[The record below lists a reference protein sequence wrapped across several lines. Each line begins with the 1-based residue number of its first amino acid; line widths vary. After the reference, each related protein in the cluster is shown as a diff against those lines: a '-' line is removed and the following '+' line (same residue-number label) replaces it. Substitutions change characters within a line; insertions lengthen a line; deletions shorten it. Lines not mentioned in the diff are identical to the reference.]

1 MPKHKPVYTASR
13 REAERL
19 GEMNEWVESFAE
31 NCTCARAIDEAI
43 AEGYG
48 DNRLNKDC
56 AKKILEEYGFDRVNW
71 VLANT
76 IREGEHDGRYSRENK
91 EWAKKF
97 CVPKDEQFRN
107 YNFALR
113 SHPGLAD
120 VFANLVRKEWQNLG
134 LYEGEQCYPEK
145 LDFKGKIVAIRPD
158 CLKDEYK
165 SALDQLFYAEG
176 GFGCDPNAI
185 GRKVYGRFIKDGERA
200 WFMRDEIQGVVKLD
214 LLPEWAKAK
223 QAEWSGEAAKM
234 QVILEGSQ

>member
-1 MPKHKPVYTASR
+1 MPRYKPIYPYSR
-13 REAERL
+13 REAERT
-19 GEMNEWVESFAE
+19 GELNLWSESYAE
-31 NCTCARAIDEAI
+31 NCTCARDIDRAI
-43 AEGYG
+43 ADGYG
-48 DNRLNKDC
+48 DNRLDREC
-56 AKKILEEYGFDRVNW
+56 AKKVISEYGYDRVNW
-71 VLANT
+71 ILANT

-91 EWAKKF
+91 EWAKRF
-97 CVPKDEQFRN
+97 SVPKDENFSN
-107 YNFALR
+107 MNFALR
-113 SHPGLAD
+113 SHPGLVD
-120 VFANLVRKEWQNLG
+120 IFTDLVRKAWQNLG
-134 LYEGEQCYPEK
+134 LYEADQCYPEK
-145 LDFKGKIVAIRPD
+145 MDLKGKIVAIRPD

-234 QVILEGSQ
+234 QMNLEGAQ

>member
-56 AKKILEEYGFDRVNW
+56 AKNILEEYGFDRVNW

-91 EWAKKF
+91 EWAKRF
-97 CVPKDEQFRN
+97 SVPKDEQFRN

-120 VFANLVRKEWQNLG
+120 VFTNLVRKAWKNLG

-185 GRKVYGRFIKDGERA
+185 GRKVYGRFIKDGEKA
-200 WFMRDEIQGVVKLD
+200 WFLRDEIQGVVKLD
-214 LLPEWAKAK
+214 LLPEWAKTK
-223 QAEWSGEAAKM
+223 QAEWSAHLPQEEM
-234 QVILEGSQ
+234 SMEETQ

>member
-1 MPKHKPVYTASR
+1 MTEHKAVYPYSFKESIR
-13 REAERL
+13 NNEHEQWRE
-19 GEMNEWVESFAE
+19 SYKE
-31 NCTCARAIDEAI
+31 NCDCARAIERAI
-43 AEGYG
+43 NEHYSE
-48 DNRLNKDC
+48 N
-56 AKKILEEYGFDRVNW
+56 ILHNCIKPLIKQYGFNRVNW

-113 SHPGLAD
+113 AHPGLAD
-120 VFANLVRKEWQNLG
+120 VFTNLVRKAWQNLG

-158 CLKDEYK
+158 CLRDEFK
-165 SALDQLFYAEG
+165 TALDQLFYAEG

-185 GRKVYGRFIKDGERA
+185 GRKVYGRFIKAGDKA
-200 WFMRDEIQGVVKLD
+200 WFLRDEIQGVVKLD
-214 LLPEWAKAK
+214 LLPDWAKAK
-223 QAEWSGEAAKM
+223 QAEWSAQLPQEEMGMEET
-234 QVILEGSQ
+234 Q